1 MVHCVGE
8 VFSKAERFFC
18 DSYVRPEIF
27 MGMKH
32 GVTENMECCQIE
44 RESIVLSTVWSDVHG
59 H

>member
-1 MVHCVGE
+1 MWE
-8 VFSKAERFFC
+8 KFSLKLVVNTGFFC

-44 RESIVLSTVWSDVHG
+44 RERALF
-59 H
+59 